1 MEEFNRTASVVAT
14 NIQKLVQ
21 NVSSMQRMLVH
32 VETQGEGLRSQ
43 LRQLQ
48 HYTGQLAKDTAGQLK
63 QLADAQVT
71 DSGARLQRERL
82 QDEFTKA
89 LNNFQRVQREAA
101 EREREG
107 LVAAKQNDSWTL
119 AGPGEEQQQQQ
130 QGQSRTQLMIEEEE
144 RIGQLEQREQSMR
157 QLESDIVDVNT
168 IFKDLATMVHE
179 QGEIVDS
186 IEQNIE
192 STTVQVTTGTE
203 QLRQAAD
210 YQSKAR
216 KKKIILAVL
225 GLVILGI
232 LVGVIASQVSN

>member
-1 MEEFNRTASVVAT
+1 
-14 NIQKLVQ
+14 L
-21 NVSSMQRMLVH
+21 
-32 VETQGEGLRSQ
+32 
-43 LRQLQ
+43 
-48 HYTGQLAKDTAGQLK
+48 
-63 QLADAQVT
+63 
-71 DSGARLQRERL
+71 DSGAKLQRERL

-101 EREREG
+101 EREKQG
-107 LVAAKQNDSWTL
+107 LAAAKQNDNSWAL
-119 AGPGEEQQQQQ
+119 GGPGEEQQQ

-192 STTVQVTTGTE
+192 STTVQVTSGTE

-210 YQSKAR
+210 YQNKAR

-225 GLVILGI
+225 GIIILSI
-232 LVGVIASQVSN
+232 LVGVIVSQVNN